1 MKGGEFV
8 LKRKIERWVRGVS
21 KKQTSANKGGGGL
34 MGEKGGGSKN
44 HSIYVN
50 VMIEWS

>member
-8 LKRKIERWVRGVS
+8 LKRKIERSLRGVS

-34 MGEKGGGSKN
+34 MGEGVGQK
-44 HSIYVN
+44 ITQF
-50 VMIEWS
+50 MRT